1 MVCWTSAKFT
11 CITLA
16 DMSHVTSAK
25 FRSINISRI
34 YFIDLACFWTSRNC
48 KNPKLNPKGTICCNS
63 SFTSTID
70 LRMPFVVICLEKI
83 LNLDCLPHLCT
94 TVFALCKV
102 LSSWTSH
109 ACNVLLPIVPRM
121 ESWWWTMYTNNRNSL
136 RQLAKILTF
145 SLSNVLYVALTTK
158 VNNYKTLNPTN
169 SWTTF
174 LSSISGLSIELAFVF
189 EKLSLQL
196 WCYLWESPLAIK
208 YNMPKL

>member
-1 MVCWTSAKFT
+1 
-11 CITLA
+11 
-16 DMSHVTSAK
+16 
-25 FRSINISRI
+25 
-34 YFIDLACFWTSRNC
+34 
-48 KNPKLNPKGTICCNS
+48 
-63 SFTSTID
+63 
-70 LRMPFVVICLEKI
+70 
-83 LNLDCLPHLCT
+83 
-94 TVFALCKV
+94 
-102 LSSWTSH
+102 
-109 ACNVLLPIVPRM
+109 
-121 ESWWWTMYTNNRNSL
+121 MYTNNRNSL